1 MTPHPLI
8 ARSRC
13 CLEILNQLG
22 KIRQGKLFRNY
33 LGQIQPSQSM
43 RRFKFPTQ
51 QSSAQNLPIM
61 HQAPPR
67 HAPHPSPSW
76 CPSTPPTLH
85 RIFWKFGEVA
95 WPSQWCF
102 SRGGGQIGSVFWC
115 GNLQTGREVP
125 LHDHDFKDWVLAS
138 NFNIFSVNSVHLD

>member
-33 LGQIQPSQSM
+33 LWQTQPSQSM
-43 RRFKFPTQ
+43 RRLKFPTQ

-61 HQAPPR
+61 PAPGTTMAC
-67 HAPHPSPSW
+67 HHI
-76 CPSTPPTLH
+76 PPLVGLLQLLQLFIEYFQRLERLH
-85 RIFWKFGEVA
+85 DLPNGVSLGAGDKLAVHF
-95 WPSQWCF
+95 
-102 SRGGGQIGSVFWC
+102 C

-125 LHDHDFKDWVLAS
+125 LHNHNFKD
-138 NFNIFSVNSVHLD
+138 